1 MDDNDRKEVLD
12 RVVVMLRQHGLGWIV
27 DHVNEQIHNGK
38 TELVEVETI
47 KRREDTDLLIYDPGR
62 PKPAVRRGPKA
73 RFSTTVDYNDKEK
86 LGLLLDGIVQA
97 TNVLEMETEVLQ
109 QTKTIEP
116 GIGAEITF
124 FSEASG
130 TTTIVLSPDRVAT
143 RDPLLKDSL
152 DAISKLREESNK
164 D

>member
-1 MDDNDRKEVLD
+1 EVFD
-12 RVVVMLRQHGLGWIV
+12 RVVVMLRQHGLGWVV

-47 KRREDTDLLIYDPGR
+47 KRTEETDLLIYDPGR
-62 PKPAVRRGPKA
+62 PRPAVRRGPKA
-73 RFSTTVDYNDKEK
+73 RFSTTVEYDNNEK

-97 TNVLEMETEVLQ
+97 TNALEMETEVLQ
-109 QTKTIEP
+109 QAKQTEP

-130 TTTIVLSPDRVAT
+130 ETTVVLSPDRVAT
-143 RDPLLKDSL
+143 RNPLLKDSL

>member
-1 MDDNDRKEVLD
+1 MDDNERKEVFD
-12 RVVVMLRQHGLGWIV
+12 RLVAILSQSGLGWIV
-27 DHVNEQIHNGK
+27 EQVNEQIHNGK

-86 LGLLLDGIVQA
+86 LALLLDGIAQA
-97 TNVLEMETEVLQ
+97 TNALEMETEVLQ
-109 QTKTIEP
+109 QTKTIEL

-130 TTTIVLSPDRVAT
+130 ETTVVLSPTRVTT
-143 RDPLLKDSL
+143 RDPLMKDSL